1 MIVSSTLEAVLLSL
15 QWLLAVSSNRA
26 LLSESCPSILVC
38 PNSFFSQCN
47 CLMNEYL
54 GLVLGVGLVGS
65 IGSMMGTFYTPVD
78 KPIQKHLFW
87 LVS

>member
-1 MIVSSTLEAVLLSL
+1 VIVSSTLEPVLLSL
-15 QWLLAVSSNRA
+15 QWPLAVFFNRA

-38 PNSFFSQCN
+38 PNPFSSQCN
-47 CLMNEYL
+47 YLINEYL
-54 GLVLGVGLVGS
+54 GVVLGVGLVGS
-65 IGSMMGTFYTPVD
+65 IGSMMGTFYTPPD